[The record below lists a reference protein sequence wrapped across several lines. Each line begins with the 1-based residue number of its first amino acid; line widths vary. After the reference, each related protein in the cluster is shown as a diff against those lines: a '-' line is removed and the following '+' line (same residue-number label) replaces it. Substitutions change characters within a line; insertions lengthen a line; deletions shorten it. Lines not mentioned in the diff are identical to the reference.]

1 MKERTIRVFIVDDH
15 PIVRHG
21 LSIFLETWDDLEN
34 AGEAENG
41 EEAVALVEQN
51 PPDVVLMD
59 LIMPVMDG
67 ITATRLIRQK
77 FPHIQV
83 VILSNVVEPQMIAQ
97 ALEAGAHSHMYK
109 DVTLEELAKKIRGAV
124 KR

>member
-1 MKERTIRVFIVDDH
+1 MKERTIRVLIVDDH

-21 LSIFLETWDDLEN
+21 LSVFLETWDDLES

-51 PPDVVLMD
+51 QPDVVLMD
-59 LIMPVMDG
+59 LLMPVMDG
-67 ITATRLIRQK
+67 VTATRLIKQK

-83 VILSNVVEPQMIAQ
+83 IILSNMIDPQVIAQ

-109 DVTLEELAKKIRGAV
+109 DVTLKQLAEKIH
-124 KR
+124 